1 MNNKLEL
8 QNERIS
14 GVAAVSERA
23 GITRNF
29 PLDSRKGNLFRN
41 LDDDSFLFFMK
52 PYKVIYDVSIK
63 LCPSMTS
70 LIVLQFSLC
79 CILVVLF
86 PLRYLRLLC
95 MYISGLEKSVK
106 IVSYDC
112 QFLKQILLLK
122 HLFVEF

>member
-14 GVAAVSERA
+14 GVTAVSERT

-29 PLDSRKGNLFRN
+29 PLDPRKGNLFRN

-63 LCPSMTS
+63 PCISMTS
-70 LIVLQFSLC
+70 LIVL
-79 CILVVLF
+79 
-86 PLRYLRLLC
+86 
-95 MYISGLEKSVK
+95 
-106 IVSYDC
+106 
-112 QFLKQILLLK
+112 
-122 HLFVEF
+122 